1 MPFAIRSFHPSD
13 LYALYRICLETG
25 DSGADATALYRDPE
39 LLGHYYAAPYAIHE
53 PDLCLVLTHNGVP
66 CGYILGTRDS
76 AAFAEWMDTAWL
88 PVLRTRYPLP
98 APGDMSPDAE
108 MIRRFHARPARHP
121 ALAAYPAHLHIDL
134 LPSAQGQGVGHRLMD
149 AFLGRLRALGVP
161 AVHLG
166 VGMRN
171 TRGIRF
177 YERAGFTRIV
187 EAPDWIGFGR
197 TVGTH

>member
-1 MPFAIRSFHPSD
+1 MAESI
-13 LYALYRICLETG
+13 
-25 DSGADATALYRDPE
+25 SGAVARREHAPVALLSDYRDRFAAVLPDHVPARAFVGLASGALYRDPE

-53 PDLCLVLTHNGVP
+53 PDLCLVLTHNAAP

-121 ALAAYPAHLHIDL
+121 G
-134 LPSAQGQGVGHRLMD
+134 LPGGWR
-149 AFLGRLRALGVP
+149 
-161 AVHLG
+161 
-166 VGMRN
+166 
-171 TRGIRF
+171 
-177 YERAGFTRIV
+177 
-187 EAPDWIGFGR
+187 
-197 TVGTH
+197 